1 MGNYI
6 SRNYSIPNSKL
17 NVVPNHVLTDI
28 FCPKPPKSFSK
39 NICFVGRFIEQ
50 KNILALVEACVG
62 IDVNLTLIGKGAMRD
77 EISRTADLY
86 KVNVKFLGVLPHEKL
101 PEQLRQSSIYVHA
114 TLYEGSPPK
123 SLLEAMS
130 CGLPVIGS
138 TVSGIKDLI
147 EHGENGWLCGTS
159 PKEIREAILTVM
171 SDTKLQ
177 ERMGRNA
184 RNLILEKFALNRTAP
199 QEMELLK
206 DFSRDAE

>member
-1 MGNYI
+1 
-6 SRNYSIPNSKL
+6 
-17 NVVPNHVLTDI
+17 
-28 FCPKPPKSFSK
+28 
-39 NICFVGRFIEQ
+39 
-50 KNILALVEACVG
+50 
-62 IDVNLTLIGKGAMRD
+62 
-77 EISRTADLY
+77 
-86 KVNVKFLGVLPHEKL
+86 
-101 PEQLRQSSIYVHA
+101 
-114 TLYEGSPPK
+114 
-123 SLLEAMS
+123 MS